1 MRTICAVISIICAF
15 LNAFCAIYWHM
26 KIKKFNT
33 YVKMLE
39 LCSKAQKYGVC
50 PKDCNRCA
58 WDTDKRF

>member
-1 MRTICAVISIICAF
+1 MNNISAVFNIIFAF
-15 LNAFCAIYWHM
+15 LNAFYAVYWYM

-33 YVKMLE
+33 YVRMLE

-58 WDTDKRF
+58 WNTCKRF